1 MARPR
6 TLADSDVFAAILQM
20 IAAAGE
26 KAVAFSSVARATGLA
41 GASLV
46 QRYGPLPQM
55 VEAAL
60 GWGWDEMDRLAA
72 KLDAEAPTG
81 AKGSQGLLKALGEQG
96 HGVPMAALLAAS
108 LRSAALRQRA
118 EAWRD
123 RVEAMLAAR
132 LHDPEAAAMV
142 FAAWQGQV
150 LWDGL
155 GAKGFRV
162 KDLLKQLG

>member
-1 MARPR
+1 E
-6 TLADSDVFAAILQM
+6 
-20 IAAAGE
+20 GE

-60 GWGWDEMDRLAA
+60 AWAWDEMDRLAA
-72 KLDAEAPTG
+72 MLEAEVPAGATGGSGAG
-81 AKGSQGLLKALGEQG
+81 AKAAQALLKALGERGQP
-96 HGVPMAALLAAS
+96 VPLTALLAAS

-118 EAWRD
+118 GDWRA
-123 RVEAMLAAR
+123 RVLAMLAAR
-132 LHDPEAAAMV
+132 LRDRDLAAMV

-155 GAKGFRV
+155 GERGFRL
-162 KDLLKQLG
+162 KDLVKKLG